1 MGLRLSQRR
10 GGFTLVELLVVIAI
24 IGILVGLLLPAVQAA
39 REAARRMQCSNSLKQ
54 LSLSLHN
61 YESTFQR
68 FPAMK
73 GGTTAGF
80 IGSNRNNSNAGR
92 LSGFIALLPYVEQ
105 SPMYQAI
112 QAGDATGATG
122 YTGAGGP
129 TVAPGGPAPWTG
141 WSVWD
146 ISPGFLVCPSDG
158 STFNQP
164 TTTRVNSYAFS
175 VGDDL
180 IDIRDGQ
187 SNRGAFSARF
197 GTKIAEMTDGT
208 SNTIAFSERLR
219 ANFGVTSVVA
229 NQILVGHGTAV
240 NIGGMIAT
248 PRLCLTQATG
258 QYFNAGVSVK
268 GRFGSLW
275 TDGQPERVAF
285 NTVLPPNSPGCT
297 DDGNVNADSVNIA
310 LPASS
315 RHPAGVNAGLCD
327 GSVRF
332 ISSTIDTGNLNA
344 QQPDSGPSV
353 YGVWGALGSKSGGE
367 PSAGLN

>member
-1 MGLRLSQRR
+1 MGIRSSKAT

-39 REAARRMQCSNSLKQ
+39 REAARRMQCTNSLKQ

-73 GGTTAGF
+73 SGTTAAF
-80 IGSNRNNSNAGR
+80 IGSGRANSNGGR
-92 LSGFIALLPYVEQ
+92 LSGFIPLLPYVEQ
-105 SPMYQAI
+105 APMYDSI
-112 QAGDATGATG
+112 QAGDPNGTTG

-129 TVAPGGPAPWTG
+129 AVAPGGPAAWQSWPIWN
-141 WSVWD
+141 
-146 ISPGFLVCPSDG
+146 ISPAFLTCPSDP

-164 TTTRVNSYAFS
+164 TQTRINNYAFC
-175 VGDDL
+175 VGDDVTA
-180 IDIRDGQ
+180 IRD
-187 SNRGAFSARF
+187 STNNRGIFSRQIGAR
-197 GTKIAEMTDGT
+197 IAEITDGT
-208 SNTIAFSERLR
+208 SNTVAFSERLK
-219 ANFGVTSVVA
+219 ANFGITTAVA
-229 NQILVGHGTAV
+229 NQILVGHGTATGV
-240 NIGGMIAT
+240 GGMTTA
-248 PRLCLTQATG
+248 PQLCLTTANG
-258 QYFNAGVSVK
+258 RHFNAGQTVK

-285 NTVLPPNSPGCT
+285 NTVLAPNAPGCT
-297 DDGNVNADSVNIA
+297 DDTNVNADSINIV

-315 RHPAGVNAGLCD
+315 RHPAGVNIGMAD

-332 ISSTIDTGNLNA
+332 ISDSVDTGNLTIG
-344 QQPDSGPSV
+344 QPDNGPSV

-367 PSAGLN
+367 VSTAF